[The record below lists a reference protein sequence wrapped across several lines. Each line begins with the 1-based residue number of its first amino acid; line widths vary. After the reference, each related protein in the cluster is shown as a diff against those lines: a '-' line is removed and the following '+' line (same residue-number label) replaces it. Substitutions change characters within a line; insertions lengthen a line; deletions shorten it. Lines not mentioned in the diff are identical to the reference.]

1 MARPERA
8 PTPSPLQAAPP
19 QARPTTTI
27 NRNLEG
33 KRTMS
38 ARTRARR
45 WAIGGLYVASLALL
59 FEAAAFV
66 VIKAYDN
73 SLGNSS
79 QRHLYSAVRGHELNP
94 DYRRDFD
101 TGGRL
106 IHSAQG
112 FRRDG
117 LIEMAKPSDVFRIFV
132 LGGSALYGIGVQG
145 GTYPLHPTLANDQTV
160 TFFLERDLNARVRAA
175 GLDVRIEVINAGV
188 TAYQTFHHVLYFYET
203 LYEYQPDLLLFLDGH
218 NDFYNVDHAN
228 PIKAYAYSAA
238 SMVPAL
244 NQRRPWFTLHVASRA
259 LGEYSHVFKVL
270 EKLSLAMFE
279 KFEARPQNS
288 GQSSRLP
295 EGDFGAALRQAATP
309 GFLRNYRLI
318 DAFSE
323 YYGFDYHVFLQ
334 PEVVFE
340 DAERLDPRD
349 VAIKATTER
358 LYGEERVEVMRRA
371 RPLFPELF
379 ATHDLPYTDLG
390 ALAEDAG
397 AHGQLYMDYCHLM
410 PAGAQAVAQ
419 RMLPVVLDLILERL
433 APGDDVLARTAAD

>member
-1 MARPERA
+1 
-8 PTPSPLQAAPP
+8 
-19 QARPTTTI
+19 
-27 NRNLEG
+27 
-33 KRTMS
+33 MS
-38 ARTRARR
+38 ARSRARR
-45 WAIGGLYVASLALL
+45 WSIRCLYVASLALL

-66 VIKAYDN
+66 VVKAYDN
-73 SLGNSS
+73 GLGNSS

-94 DYRRDFD
+94 SYRRDFD

-117 LIEMAKPSDVFRIFV
+117 LIEMAKPAGVFRIFV

-145 GTYPLHPTLANDQTV
+145 GTYPLHPTLGNHETV
-160 TFFLERDLNARVRAA
+160 TYFLERELNTQVRAA
-175 GLDVRIEVINAGV
+175 GLDLQIEVINAGV

-218 NDFYNVDHAN
+218 NDFYNVDRAN
-228 PIKAYAYSAA
+228 PIKAYSYSAA
-238 SMVPAL
+238 SMVPAF

-259 LGEYSHVFKVL
+259 LGEYSHAFKAL

-295 EGDFGAALRQAATP
+295 EGDFGEALRQAATA

-318 DAFSE
+318 DAFSQ
-323 YYGFDYHVFLQ
+323 YHGFDYHVFLQ

-340 DAERLDPRD
+340 ETERLDPRD
-349 VAIKATTER
+349 AAIKATTER
-358 LYGEERVEVMRRA
+358 LYGAERVEIMRRA
-371 RPLFPELF
+371 RAQFPELF
-379 ATHDLPYTDLG
+379 ASQHVPYTDIGSLAQDPG
-390 ALAEDAG
+390 AR
-397 AHGQLYMDYCHLM
+397 GQLYMDYCHLT
-410 PAGAQAVAQ
+410 PAGAQAVAE
-419 RMLPVVLDLILERL
+419 RILPKVLDMILERL
-433 APGDDVLARTAAD
+433 APGDDVLARTAPP

>member
-1 MARPERA
+1 
-8 PTPSPLQAAPP
+8 
-19 QARPTTTI
+19 
-27 NRNLEG
+27 
-33 KRTMS
+33 MS
-38 ARTRARR
+38 AQSRTRR
-45 WAIGGLYVASLALL
+45 WSIRCLYVASLALL

-66 VIKAYDN
+66 VVKAYDN
-73 SLGNSS
+73 DLGNSS

-94 DYRRDFD
+94 SYRRDFD

-117 LIEMAKPSDVFRIFV
+117 LIEMAKPAGVFRIFV

-145 GTYPLHPTLANDQTV
+145 GTYPLHPTLANDETV
-160 TFFLERDLNARVRAA
+160 TFFLERELNAQVHAA
-175 GLDVRIEVINAGV
+175 GLDLQIEVINAGV

-218 NDFYNVDHAN
+218 NDFYNVDRAN
-228 PIKAYAYSAA
+228 PIKAYSYSAA
-238 SMVPAL
+238 SMVPAF

-259 LGEYSHVFKVL
+259 LGEYSHAFKAL

-295 EGDFGAALRQAATP
+295 EGDFGEALRQAATA

-318 DAFSE
+318 DAFSQ
-323 YYGFDYHVFLQ
+323 YHGFDYHVFLQ

-340 DAERLDPRD
+340 EAERLDPRD
-349 VAIKATTER
+349 AAIKATTER
-358 LYGEERVEVMRRA
+358 LYGAERVEIMRRA
-371 RPLFPELF
+371 RAQFPELF
-379 ATHDLPYTDLG
+379 ASQHVPYTDIGSLAQDPG
-390 ALAEDAG
+390 AR
-397 AHGQLYMDYCHLM
+397 GQLYMDYCHLT
-410 PAGAQAVAQ
+410 PAGAKAVAE
-419 RMLPVVLDLILERL
+419 RMLPEVLDMILERL
-433 APGDDVLARTAAD
+433 APGDDVLARTGPA

>member
-1 MARPERA
+1 
-8 PTPSPLQAAPP
+8 
-19 QARPTTTI
+19 
-27 NRNLEG
+27 
-33 KRTMS
+33 MS
-38 ARTRARR
+38 AQSRARR
-45 WAIGGLYVASLALL
+45 WSIRCLYVASLALL

-66 VIKAYDN
+66 VVKAYDN
-73 SLGNSS
+73 DLGNSS

-94 DYRRDFD
+94 GYRRDFD

-117 LIEMAKPSDVFRIFV
+117 LIEMAKPAGVFRIFV

-145 GTYPLHPTLANDQTV
+145 GTYPLHPTLANDETV
-160 TFFLERDLNARVRAA
+160 TFFLERELNAQVHAA
-175 GLDVRIEVINAGV
+175 GLDLQIEVINAGV

-218 NDFYNVDHAN
+218 NDFYNVDRAN
-228 PIKAYAYSAA
+228 PIKAYSYSAA
-238 SMVPAL
+238 SMVPAF

-259 LGEYSHVFKVL
+259 LGEYSHAFKAL

-295 EGDFGAALRQAATP
+295 EGDFGEALRQAATA

-318 DAFSE
+318 DAFSQ
-323 YYGFDYHVFLQ
+323 YHGFDYHVFLQ

-340 DAERLDPRD
+340 EAERLDRRD
-349 VAIKATTER
+349 AAIKATTER
-358 LYGEERVEVMRRA
+358 LYGAERVEIMRRA
-371 RPLFPELF
+371 RAQFPELF
-379 ATHDLPYTDLG
+379 ASQHVPYTDIGSLAQDPG
-390 ALAEDAG
+390 AR
-397 AHGQLYMDYCHLM
+397 GQLYMDYCHLT
-410 PAGAQAVAQ
+410 PAGAKAVAE
-419 RMLPVVLDLILERL
+419 RMLPEVLDMILDRL
-433 APGDDVLARTAAD
+433 APGDDVLARTGPA